1 MRIKQFKVRLT
12 QDGLLEPLEPID
24 ANLNQEGIVIFI
36 TKDKEVIFDD
46 SKSILSE
53 QSLSRIWNNEEDDIY
68 NEL

>member
-12 QDGLLEPLEPID
+12 KDGLLEPLEPID
-24 ANLNQEGIVIFI
+24 AELNEEGIVIFVS
-36 TKDKEVIFDD
+36 KDQEIIFND

-53 QSLSRIWNNEEDDIY
+53 QSLKKVWDNEEDDIY

>member
-12 QDGLLEPLEPID
+12 QDGVLEPLEPID

-36 TKDKEVIFDD
+36 TKDKEVIFED

>member
-12 QDGLLEPLEPID
+12 KDGLLEPLEPID
-24 ANLNQEGIVIFI
+24 AELNEEGIVIFVS
-36 TKDKEVIFDD
+36 KDQEIIFDD

-53 QSLSRIWNNEEDDIY
+53 QSLKKVWDNEEDDIY